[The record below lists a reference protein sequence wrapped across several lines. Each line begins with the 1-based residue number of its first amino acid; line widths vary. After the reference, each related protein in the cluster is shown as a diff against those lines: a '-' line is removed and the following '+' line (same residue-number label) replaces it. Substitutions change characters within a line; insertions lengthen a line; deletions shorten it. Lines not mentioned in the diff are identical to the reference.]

1 MTLDLA
7 MTSQLGCDSQS
18 ADSKRK
24 KKKRHYNQIK
34 KFCASKDTINRVKRA
49 GMMGD
54 YNLHVVYLIFDKELI
69 SDI

>member
-18 ADSKRK
+18 TGNKRK
-24 KKKRHYNQIK
+24 KKKDTWHYSQIK

-49 GMMGD
+49 GMLGD
-54 YNLHVVYLIFDKELI
+54 YNLHIVYLIR
-69 SDI
+69 S